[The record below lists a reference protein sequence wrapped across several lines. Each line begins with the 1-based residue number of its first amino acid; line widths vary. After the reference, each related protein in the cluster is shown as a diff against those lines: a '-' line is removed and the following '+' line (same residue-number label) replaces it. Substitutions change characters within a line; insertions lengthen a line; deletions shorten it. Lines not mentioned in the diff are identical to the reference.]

1 VLKLFHSSYYKLSLS
16 LNSYSIA
23 VEPKLKEENIMK
35 KIIAILL
42 VTIMIGGLVLAA
54 GNGAG
59 AGGGNGQGNGDQQ
72 QQQIQE
78 FVDEDG
84 DGVCD
89 NAGTGNGPGDGDG
102 TCDET
107 PETPQD
113 GTGNQYGRNK

>member
-1 VLKLFHSSYYKLSLS
+1 MGWLLSSKLPLS

-23 VEPKLKEENIMK
+23 VKPKLKEERTMK
-35 KIIAILL
+35 KVITILL
-42 VTIMIGGLVLAA
+42 VTLMIGGLVLAA
-54 GNGAG
+54 GNGAA

-72 QQQIQE
+72 QQQVQE
-78 FVDEDG
+78 FVDADG